1 MSNVV
6 QEFDSVEVVCTVTFD
21 IIAVVYVPHMV
32 LGLGIVGELVR
43 TRDIL

>member
-6 QEFDSVEVVCTVTFD
+6 QEFDSVEVVCTITSHSFALGNVS
-21 IIAVVYVPHMV
+21 HMV